1 MRAGMA
7 AEPQELPALL
17 PLLLAALS
25 TYGCPEGS
33 VSDHGAVCRA
43 GDAGALLKAW
53 EMAPRDIE
61 LRQPWQHLRE
71 APFKGQL
78 RLADCPF
85 AHAQPCEES
94 QTRQAAFGET
104 FTTTWHWAPQE
115 RPDGR
120 RPPAGWD
127 GGGGGPSIPRV
138 CGTCVARCRFCGP

>member
-53 EMAPRDIE
+53 
-61 LRQPWQHLRE
+61 QHLRE

-104 FTTTWHWAPQE
+104 FTTTWHWAP
-115 RPDGR
+115 
-120 RPPAGWD
+120 
-127 GGGGGPSIPRV
+127 
-138 CGTCVARCRFCGP
+138 